1 VKLSEA
7 LAAHRAG
14 RIQEAEKTYTEI
26 LRSNPRHFDSMHMLG
41 VVHLQ
46 TGRTERGVELIRT
59 AITINGS
66 IAEAHSHLGNGLRDL
81 KLVNDA
87 LTSYDKAVA
96 LRPDFADAFYNRG
109 IVLWELRRPEDA
121 LASYD
126 RAISL
131 KPGYA
136 MALNSR
142 ADALQSLRR
151 FKEALADYDSVIA
164 LMPSPETYVKRANT
178 LVELQNFD
186 EALTSYDQA
195 ISLKPDSASAY
206 CNRGIALFEL
216 GRLAEALASYDK
228 SIELKGDRA
237 EAFNNRG
244 NALRELKRNDDAIA
258 SYDKAIAI
266 RPHYF
271 DALLNRGNILRKIGR
286 PEQALT
292 SYNAALKLNS
302 FHAGA
307 YNNRGIALWD
317 LKRSIEALESYQ
329 KSIELN
335 SDQAEAYNNR
345 GALLLDLNRH
355 VEALANFDRA
365 LELKPDYLDAHR
377 NRGNAFAM
385 MSQFENS
392 FAAYDKL
399 FAMAPNLPGIEGLR
413 LNAKMQNC
421 DWREIESEA
430 EHLVQSVRN
439 GSAIAQ
445 PFSFLAVPS
454 TTAHDQLQCSKLW
467 VAEYFPALQDQ
478 LWQKRQDG
486 SRISVAYV
494 SADFRHHP
502 LSYLTAGLF
511 ECHDKSRFQISAISL
526 GPDEKSEIRQ
536 RLESSFEQFI
546 DVNSLSDQKIADLV
560 KSLRVDI
567 LVDLMGFT
575 TNARTAIFS
584 LRPAPIQVNYL
595 GYPGT
600 MGAPYIDY
608 IIADRVVIPKKQR
621 AYYNEKIVFMPNSY
635 WVNDSK
641 RHISEV
647 KFSRDELGLPESA
660 FVFCCF
666 NKAYKINP
674 GMFDCWM
681 RILKRVPNSV
691 LWLLENSA
699 KASANLRAM
708 AQVRGVEPGRLIF
721 APPIPPADHLARHRA
736 ADLCLDTL
744 PYNAHTTASD
754 ALWAGLPLL
763 TCIGETFVGRVA
775 ASLLYALQMPELVT
789 STLRAYENLA
799 VELAL
804 HPDMLANI
812 RVRLAKNRLTTPL
825 FDTASFT
832 KAIETAFSEMVARS
846 AAGLDPSDIVVT
858 SDRSRATT

>member
-14 RIQEAEKTYTEI
+14 RFEEAEKAYTEI
-26 LRSNPRHFDSMHMLG
+26 LKSNPRHFDSMHMLG
-41 VVHLQ
+41 VVCLQ
-46 TGRTERGVELIRT
+46 TGRTERGVELIRA

-66 IAEAHSHLGNGLRDL
+66 IAEAHGHLGNGLRHL
-81 KLVNDA
+81 KLLNDA
-87 LTSYDKAVA
+87 LTSYDQAVA

-109 IVLWELRRPEDA
+109 IVLWELGRPEDA

-126 RAISL
+126 RAIAL

-136 MALNSR
+136 TALNSR
-142 ADALQSLRR
+142 ADARQSLGR
-151 FKEALADYDSVIA
+151 FREALADYESVIA
-164 LMPSPETYVKRANT
+164 LMPSAESYFRRANT
-178 LVELQNFD
+178 LIELRNFD
-186 EALTSYDQA
+186 EAVTSYDHA

-216 GRLAEALASYDK
+216 GRLAEALASYDR
-228 SIELKGDRA
+228 SIELKGDHA

-244 NALRELKRNDDAIA
+244 NALRQLKRNDDAIA

-266 RPHYF
+266 RPRYF
-271 DALLNRGNILRKIGR
+271 DALLNRGNIQRKIGR
-286 PEQALT
+286 PEQALA
-292 SYNAALKLNS
+292 SYDAALKLNPV
-302 FHAGA
+302 HAGA
-307 YNNRGIALWD
+307 HNNRGIALWD
-317 LKRSIEALESYQ
+317 LKRSTEALESYQ

-335 SDQAEAYNNR
+335 PDQPEAYNNR
-345 GALLLDLNRH
+345 GALLLDLDRPA
-355 VEALANFDRA
+355 EALASFDRA

-377 NRGNAFAM
+377 NRGNAFVM
-385 MSQFENS
+385 MRQFEHS

-399 FAMAPNLPGIEGLR
+399 FAMAPDLPGLEGLR
-413 LNAKMQNC
+413 LNAKMENC

-430 EHLVQSVRN
+430 EHLVKSIRN
-439 GSAIAQ
+439 GTAVTQ
-445 PFSFLAVPS
+445 PFSFLAVTS
-454 TTAHDQLQCSKLW
+454 ATAHDQLQCSKSW
-467 VAEYFPALQDQ
+467 VAEYFPPLQDKP
-478 LWQKRQDG
+478 WQTRRDG
-486 SRISVAYV
+486 GRIRVAYV

-502 LSYLTAGLF
+502 LSYLIAGLI

-536 RLESSFEQFI
+536 RLKSTFERFI
-546 DVNSLSDQKIADLV
+546 DANSLGDRQIADLV
-560 KSLRVDI
+560 KSLGVDV

-584 LRPAPIQVNYL
+584 LRPASIQVSYL

-608 IIADRVVIPKKQR
+608 MIADRVVIPNEQR
-621 AYYNEKIVFMPNSY
+621 ACYSEKIVFMPNSY

-641 RHISEV
+641 RRISEV
-647 KFSRDELGLPESA
+647 ECSRDGLGLPTPA

-666 NKAYKINP
+666 NKAYKISP
-674 GMFDCWM
+674 AMFDCWM

-699 KASANLRAM
+699 KATANLRAQ
-708 AQVRGVEPGRLIF
+708 AQIRGVEPARLIF
-721 APPIPPADHLARHRA
+721 APPMPPADHLARHRA

-754 ALWAGLPLL
+754 ALWAGLPLI
-763 TCIGETFVGRVA
+763 TCLGETFVGRVA
-775 ASLLYALQMPELVT
+775 ASMLYALQMPELVT
-789 STLRAYENLA
+789 STLSAYENLA

-804 HPDMLANI
+804 DPDMLANI
-812 RVRLAKNRLTTPL
+812 RVRLANNRLTTPL
-825 FDTASFT
+825 FDTA
-832 KAIETAFSEMVARS
+832 
-846 AAGLDPSDIVVT
+846 GLDR
-858 SDRSRATT
+858 RSWAACRPWAAIAI